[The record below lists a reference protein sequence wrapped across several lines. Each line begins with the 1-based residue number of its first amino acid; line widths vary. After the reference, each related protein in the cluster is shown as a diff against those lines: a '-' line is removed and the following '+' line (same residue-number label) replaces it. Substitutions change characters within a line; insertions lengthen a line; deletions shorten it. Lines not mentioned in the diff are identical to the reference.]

1 MTASLR
7 DPIRAPRLLT
17 ALLWLILATLP
28 AAAGAQAPTA
38 GAQAPSAGAQAPTA
52 GTQAEIAGRV
62 KTLEGQA
69 WLVRASG
76 ERESL
81 AVGTAVSRGDSIET
95 AADAAV
101 GITFR
106 DETRLSIGPG
116 SEVAIDDFAFAPERD
131 QLSFAARIARGTL
144 LYVSGAIA
152 RLAPE
157 RVTVATPD
165 GTVGVRGTTFLVR
178 VGTRSQWVWPW

>member
-1 MTASLR
+1 MRWTLGLLVGVLLLG
-7 DPIRAPRLLT
+7 PWVPGRA
-17 ALLWLILATLP
+17 AH
-28 AAAGAQAPTA
+28 AQAPV
-38 GAQAPSAGAQAPTA
+38 
-52 GTQAEIAGRV
+52 AGRV
-62 KTLEGQA
+62 KTISGEA
-69 WLVRASG
+69 WLTAADGTRTALEVGSPVAS
-76 ERESL
+76 
-81 AVGTAVSRGDSIET
+81 GDSIET

-106 DETRLSIGPG
+106 DETRLSIGP
-116 SEVAIDDFAFAPERD
+116 SSQVSIDDFAFAPEHD

-157 RVTVATPD
+157 RVSVATPD

-178 VGTRSQWVWPW
+178 VGPRSHWIWPW

>member
-1 MTASLR
+1 MA
-7 DPIRAPRLLT
+7 DAPRIARSARCLLP
-17 ALLWLILATLP
+17 ALLWAICALLP
-28 AAAGAQAPTA
+28 AAADAQ
-38 GAQAPSAGAQAPTA
+38 G
-52 GTQAEIAGRV
+52 EVAGRV
-62 KTLEGQA
+62 KTVHGQA
-69 WLVRASG
+69 WLVSPSG
-76 ERESL
+76 ERKPVD
-81 AVGTAVSRGDSIET
+81 VGTPVARGDSIET

-116 SEVAIDDFAFAPERD
+116 SQVSIDDFLFSPERD

-157 RVTVATPD
+157 RVSVTTPD

-178 VGTRSQWVWPW
+178 VGPRSHWIWPW